1 MILLSTRFFRKKRHL
16 LASLTKKLSM
26 KDICNDN
33 YVSTT
38 VSRLIT
44 KFDNEFNVDFS
55 YMPEH
60 LSFDEFKSTKD
71 AKGAMNFIYLNTGNH
86 KVLDIVENR
95 QINDKKFLMLT
106 YVYWRQG

>member
-1 MILLSTRFFRKKRHL
+1 
-16 LASLTKKLSM
+16 M
-26 KDICNDN
+26 KDIGNDN

-38 VSRLIT
+38 AARLMT
-44 KFDNEFNVDFS
+44 KFDNEFNIDFS

-95 QINDKKFLMLT
+95 QINYKKISYSTIVLFF
-106 YVYWRQG
+106 YFIK